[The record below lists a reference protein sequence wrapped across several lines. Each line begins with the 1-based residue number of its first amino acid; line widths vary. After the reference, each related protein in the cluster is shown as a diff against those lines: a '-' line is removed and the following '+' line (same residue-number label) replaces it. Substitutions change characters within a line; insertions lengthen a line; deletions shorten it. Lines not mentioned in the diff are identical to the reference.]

1 MAVFETATPTSSLK
15 IMEKTIIYQV
25 FTRLFGNKNRRNKIN
40 GSLSENGC
48 GKMNDFTLKAL
59 NEIKN
64 LGVTHIW
71 YTGIIEHAITT
82 DYSEYNISK
91 DYPEVVKGK
100 AGSPYAIKDYYDVN
114 PDLAVDVNNRISEF
128 EELVERSHQQEL
140 KVIIDFVPNHVAR
153 HYVSDAKPKGVKDLG
168 EDDDNTVNFNR
179 NNNFYYLPGEIFD
192 GPVTPQGSDHWIENP
207 AKVTGNDCL
216 SAKPGINDWYE
227 TVKINYGVDIFN
239 HGSHHFDPIPD
250 TWDKMLHILLY
261 WSAKKVDGF
270 RCDMAEMVPVEF
282 WNWVIP
288 KVKEHYPHVIFVAE
302 IYNPDLYRQYITFG
316 GFDYLYDKVGMYD
329 TLKAIVQGYE
339 QPNAI
344 TRAWDKINGIH
355 KHMLFFL
362 ENHDEQRIASPFFA
376 GDAKKGIPAMVVSGA
391 IYSNPLML
399 YFGQELGEPGM
410 DIEGY
415 SGQDGR
421 TSIFDYWGVKLYQD
435 WANDGLYDGALL
447 SAEARELRIWYR
459 KFLHIIK
466 NNETIQLGKF
476 YDLLWC
482 NEHND
487 AFDGSKL
494 YAFLRYTEKQI
505 LLVLVNFS
513 DEKFTGRI
521 IIPAHAFVTMGA
533 ESKKFFKGKDI
544 LGEQNKISF
553 PQEVAIANGVGFKID
568 AYSAGIYELK

>member
-1 MAVFETATPTSSLK
+1 
-15 IMEKTIIYQV
+15 MEKTIIYQV